1 MASLK
6 IKYRH
11 SSIEGKA
18 GTLFY
23 QVIHNRVARQINS
36 GYKIYPDEWDIFNSQ
51 IIIPAKTGEN
61 RHRYLVSLKKC
72 IKEDTSRLKD
82 IMIRF
87 ENLGYKYTADE
98 IIEYYSAPP
107 VNEYFVSFCEN
118 LIEQLRQIGK
128 MRTTETYTTTLNSFK
143 RFMHSRKRD
152 RDIPFDN
159 VDSNLMIEYEQ
170 YLKSQDICPNSTSY
184 YMRNLRAMY
193 NRAVEKE
200 LVIQRYP
207 FKHVYTGIDK
217 TIKRAVPAKII
228 RQIRDMDLSHDSS
241 LEYARDLFMF
251 SFYTRGMSFIDM
263 AYLKKS
269 NLQNGFLSYRRK
281 KTNQQLLIKWEK
293 PMQEIIDKYDTMG
306 SSYLL
311 PIIDPCNLR
320 IEERT
325 QYMYAAH
332 RINRNLKAIGRE
344 LNLSVPLTMYVARH
358 AWASIARSRN
368 VPISVI
374 SEGMGHDS
382 ETTTRIYLA
391 SLENEAIDKAN
402 SMILK
407 SL

>member
-152 RDIPFDN
+152 RDILFDN
-159 VDSNLMIEYEQ
+159 VDSNLMMEYEQ

-281 KTNQQLLIKWEK
+281 KTNQQLLIK
-293 PMQEIIDKYDTMG
+293 
-306 SSYLL
+306 
-311 PIIDPCNLR
+311 
-320 IEERT
+320 
-325 QYMYAAH
+325 
-332 RINRNLKAIGRE
+332 
-344 LNLSVPLTMYVARH
+344 
-358 AWASIARSRN
+358 
-368 VPISVI
+368 
-374 SEGMGHDS
+374 
-382 ETTTRIYLA
+382 
-391 SLENEAIDKAN
+391 
-402 SMILK
+402 
-407 SL
+407 